1 MLGLSPFTRLVKR
14 SILLR
19 KINFMKTLR
28 TNNMHLKNQI
38 HISQIKIFREET
50 FCFRSITTE
59 AELYSLIENIQ
70 QISLYYR
77 EPNPYCEGW
86 YDLLATQDRIQNILF
101 SHIKRFITFIHPLL
115 LKQLNN
121 NNNQSS
127 IYLTLYMHIVGT
139 TAT

>member
-1 MLGLSPFTRLVKR
+1 MLGLSPFTGLVKR

-50 FCFRSITTE
+50 FCFRSITIE
-59 AELYSLIENIQ
+59 AKLYSLIENIQ

-77 EPNPYCEGW
+77 EPNPYYEGW
-86 YDLLATQDRIQNILF
+86 YDLLATQAIIQNNPF
-101 SHIKRFITFIHPLL
+101 SHIKHFITFIHLL
-115 LKQLNN
+115 VLKQLNN
-121 NNNQSS
+121 NNNQSI

-139 TAT
+139 TTT